1 MKERRPFKEVS
12 VGSTNSRIV
21 SMDQFRGYTVAGMIL
36 VNFIGD
42 FTRIHPVF
50 KHNNTYF
57 SYADSIMPAFHFAV
71 GFAFRLTFLR
81 RFERMGPGPTYWHFI
96 RRNLGLILLS
106 LVLAPLDPHQL
117 KTWAEISGDS
127 VWGIVSGFL
136 KCEFWETLAIIGVT
150 SLFVLPVIGARAGTR
165 VVFLF
170 ACATL
175 HIVLSR
181 SFYFDFM
188 WARPNWLDHYW
199 GATDVR
205 GLDGG
210 PLGFLAWAVPQ
221 LVGSL
226 AYDLVARSPDRTRGR
241 RTAHGVCLLL
251 WAVVLMGLGYAMSC
265 LGTTSSAG
273 DIGGFTLAEPP
284 FIAPSP
290 ERSLSYWMMSKRMCS
305 MPFMF
310 FATGFAMGVYALFVL
325 LCDRG
330 SLRVGVFQTF
340 GRNPLAAYILHEM
353 VGRAVR
359 PFAPPDSPIVWIAAT
374 FLVYFGVTYL
384 FVRHLEEHEIYLRM

>member
-1 MKERRPFKEVS
+1 
-12 VGSTNSRIV
+12 
-21 SMDQFRGYTVAGMIL
+21 MDQFRGYTVAGMIL

-42 FTRIHPVF
+42 FTCVHAVF

-81 RFERMGPGPTYWHFI
+81 RLERTGPGPTYWHFI

-117 KTWAEISGDS
+117 KTWAEISGDG
-127 VWGIVSGFL
+127 VWDIVSGFL

-170 ACATL
+170 ACAML

-188 WARPNWLDHYW
+188 WARPNWLDHFW
-199 GATDVR
+199 GAADVR

-210 PLGFLAWAVPQ
+210 PLGFLAWAIPQ

-226 AYDLVARSPDRTRGR
+226 AYDLVARNPGSGAFSR
-241 RTAHGVCLLL
+241 LLG
-251 WAVVLMGLGYAMSC
+251 WSVMLMGVGYA
-265 LGTTSSAG
+265 LSSLATPSLASG
-273 DIGGFTLAEPP
+273 IGGFSLAEPP
-284 FIAPSP
+284 FVAPSP

-325 LCDRG
+325 LCDQG
-330 SLRVGVFQTF
+330 LLRVGVFQTF
-340 GRNPLAAYILHEM
+340 GKNPLAAYILHEM

-359 PFAPPDSPIVWIAAT
+359 PFAPPDSPLAWVAAT